1 MYTDEKVFWFMIGAA
16 SSMLLSV
23 FISAL
28 MDFFNPKIKKEKIHD
43 GLIRD
48 LQEKVSILDSKIG
61 DLKVT
66 ERSLRGA
73 YTDIS
78 GQVYELKSLVNKPK
92 KKKS

>member
-1 MYTDEKVFWFMIGAA
+1 MYTDEKVFWFMMGAA
-16 SSMLLSV
+16 SSTLVSLLIGV
-23 FISAL
+23 I
-28 MDFFNPKIKKEKIHD
+28 MDYFNPKMEKENIHD

-78 GQVYELKSLVNKPK
+78 GQVYELKALVNKPK
-92 KKKS
+92 KKKA